1 MMKDKTVIV
10 TGGAKGIG
18 KAIALRFAGEGANI
32 VLNYRSTSPE
42 EVKNEIEEMG
52 VKCLTVQADVS
63 KADEAQKLADAA
75 IAEFGGIDVL
85 VNNAGITR
93 DTLLMRMSEEDF
105 DAVIDTNLKGCFNM
119 MKAVNKIMMKQRSG
133 AIINMSSVIGL
144 AGNAGQVNYAASK
157 AGVLGMTYS
166 VAKELASRNITCNAI
181 APGMI
186 ATDMTEVLSDKVK
199 EQILAGIPLKRFG
212 QPEEIADTALFLA
225 KSKYITGQVITV
237 DGGMVIGR

>member
-1 MMKDKTVIV
+1 MKDKTVIV

-18 KAIALRFAGEGANI
+18 KAIALKFASEGANI

-42 EVKNEIEEMG
+42 EVKNEIEAIG
-52 VKCLTVQADVS
+52 VKCLSVQADVS
-63 KADEAQKLADAA
+63 KTEEAQKLADAA

-85 VNNAGITR
+85 INNAGITR

-105 DAVIDTNLKGCFNM
+105 DAVIETNLKGCFNM
-119 MKAVNKIMMKQRSG
+119 IKAVNKTMMKKRSG

-144 AGNAGQVNYAASK
+144 AGNVGQVNYAASK
-157 AGVLGMTYS
+157 AGVLGITYS

-186 ATDMTEVLSDKVK
+186 ATDMTDVLSDKVK
-199 EQILAGIPLKRFG
+199 EQILEGIPLKRFG
-212 QPEEIADTALFLA
+212 QPEEIAETALFLA

>member
-1 MMKDKTVIV
+1 MKDKTVIV

-18 KAIALRFAGEGANI
+18 RAIALKFAGEGANI

-42 EVKNEIEEMG
+42 AVKAEIEEKG

-63 KADEAQKLADAA
+63 KADEAQKLVDAA
-75 IAEFGGIDVL
+75 IAEFGGVDVL

-119 MKAVNKIMMKQRSG
+119 IKAVNKIMMKQRSG
-133 AIINMSSVIGL
+133 AIINMSSVIGI
-144 AGNAGQVNYAASK
+144 AGNIGQVNYAASK
-157 AGVLGMTYS
+157 AGILGMTYS

-186 ATDMTEVLSDKVK
+186 ATDMTDVLSDKMK
-199 EQILAGIPLKRFG
+199 EQILANIPLKRLG

>member
-1 MMKDKTVIV
+1 MKDKTVIV

-18 KAIALRFAGEGANI
+18 KAIAVRFAKEGANI

-42 EVKNEIEEMG
+42 AVKNEIEAMG

-63 KADEAQKLADAA
+63 KFDEAQKLVDAA
-75 IAEFGGIDVL
+75 VAEFGGVDVL

-119 MKAVNKIMMKQRSG
+119 MKAVTKIMMKQRSG
-133 AIINMSSVIGL
+133 SIINMSSVIGL
-144 AGNAGQVNYAASK
+144 AGNVGQVNYAASK

-186 ATDMTEVLSDKVK
+186 ATDMTEVLSDKTK
-199 EQILAGIPLKRFG
+199 EQILSNIPLKRFG
-212 QPEEIADTALFLA
+212 QPEEIAEAALFLA
-225 KSKYITGQVITV
+225 KTKYITGQVITV

>member
-1 MMKDKTVIV
+1 MKDKTVIV

-18 KAIALRFAGEGANI
+18 KAIALKFAGEGANI

-63 KADEAQKLADAA
+63 KADEAQKLVDAA
-75 IAEFGGIDVL
+75 IAEFGGVDVL

-105 DAVIDTNLKGCFNM
+105 DTVIDTNLKGCFNM
-119 MKAVNKIMMKQRSG
+119 IKAVNKIMMKQRSG

-144 AGNAGQVNYAASK
+144 AGNVGQVNYAASK

-166 VAKELASRNITCNAI
+166 VAKELAARNITCNAI

-186 ATDMTEVLSDKVK
+186 ATDMTDVLSDKMK

>member
-1 MMKDKTVIV
+1 MKDKTVIV

-18 KAIALRFAGEGANI
+18 KAIALKFAGEGANI

-63 KADEAQKLADAA
+63 RADEAQKLADAA
-75 IAEFGGIDVL
+75 IAEFGGVDVL

-93 DTLLMRMSEEDF
+93 DTLLMRMREEDF

-166 VAKELASRNITCNAI
+166 VAKELAARNITCNAI

>member
-1 MMKDKTVIV
+1 MKDKTVIV

-18 KAIALRFAGEGANI
+18 KAIAVRFAKEGANI

-42 EVKNEIEEMG
+42 AVKNEIEAMG

-63 KADEAQKLADAA
+63 KFDEAQKLVDAA
-75 IAEFGGIDVL
+75 VAEFGGVDVL

-119 MKAVNKIMMKQRSG
+119 MKAVTKIMMKQRSG
-133 AIINMSSVIGL
+133 SIINMSSVIGL
-144 AGNAGQVNYAASK
+144 AGNVGQVNYAASK

-186 ATDMTEVLSDKVK
+186 ATDMTEVLSDKTK
-199 EQILAGIPLKRFG
+199 EQILSNIPLKRFG
-212 QPEEIADTALFLA
+212 QPEEIAEAALFLA
-225 KSKYITGQVITV
+225 KAKYITGQVITV

>member
-1 MMKDKTVIV
+1 MKDKTVIV

-18 KAIALRFAGEGANI
+18 KAIAVRFAKEGANI

-42 EVKNEIEEMG
+42 AVKDEIEAMG

-63 KADEAQKLADAA
+63 KIDEAQKLVDAA
-75 IAEFGGIDVL
+75 VAEFGGVDVL

-105 DAVIDTNLKGCFNM
+105 DAVINTNLKGCFNM

-144 AGNAGQVNYAASK
+144 AGNIGQVNYAASK

-186 ATDMTEVLSDKVK
+186 ATDMTEVLSDKTK
-199 EQILAGIPLKRFG
+199 EQILSNIPLKRFG
-212 QPEEIADTALFLA
+212 QPEEIAETALFLA
-225 KSKYITGQVITV
+225 KAKYITGQVITV

>member
-1 MMKDKTVIV
+1 MKGKTVIV

-18 KAIALRFAGEGANI
+18 KAIAVRFAKEGANI

-42 EVKNEIEEMG
+42 AVKNEIEAMG

-63 KADEAQKLADAA
+63 KLDEAQKLVDAA
-75 IAEFGGIDVL
+75 VEEFGGVDVL

-105 DAVIDTNLKGCFNM
+105 DAVINTNLKGCFNM

-133 AIINMSSVIGL
+133 SIINMSSVIGL
-144 AGNAGQVNYAASK
+144 AGNIGQVNYAASK

-186 ATDMTEVLSDKVK
+186 ATDMAEVLSDKTK
-199 EQILAGIPLKRFG
+199 EQILSNIPLKRFG
-212 QPEEIADTALFLA
+212 QPEEIAETALFLA

>member
-1 MMKDKTVIV
+1 MKDKTVIV

-18 KAIALRFAGEGANI
+18 KAIALKFAGEGANI

-42 EVKNEIEEMG
+42 AVKAEIEEKG

-63 KADEAQKLADAA
+63 KSIEAQKLVDAA
-75 IAEFGGIDVL
+75 IAEFGGVDVL

-93 DTLLMRMSEEDF
+93 DTLLMRMGEEDF

-144 AGNAGQVNYAASK
+144 AGNVGQVNYAASK

-166 VAKELASRNITCNAI
+166 VAKELAARNITCNAI

-186 ATDMTEVLSDKVK
+186 ATDMTDVLSDKMK
-199 EQILAGIPLKRFG
+199 EQILANIPLKRFG
-212 QPEEIADTALFLA
+212 QPEEIADAALFLA

>member
-1 MMKDKTVIV
+1 MKDKTVIV

-18 KAIALRFAGEGANI
+18 RAIALKFAGEGANI

-42 EVKNEIEEMG
+42 AVKAEIEEKG

-63 KADEAQKLADAA
+63 KSIEAQKLVDAA
-75 IAEFGGIDVL
+75 IAEFGGVDVL

-93 DTLLMRMSEEDF
+93 DTLLMRMGEEDF

-144 AGNAGQVNYAASK
+144 AGNVGQVNYAASK

-166 VAKELASRNITCNAI
+166 VAKELAARNITCNAI

-186 ATDMTEVLSDKVK
+186 ATDMTDVLSDKMK
-199 EQILAGIPLKRFG
+199 EQILANIPLKRFG
-212 QPEEIADTALFLA
+212 QPEEIADAALFLA

>member
-1 MMKDKTVIV
+1 MKDKTVIV

-18 KAIALRFAGEGANI
+18 KAIALKFASEGANI

-42 EVKNEIEEMG
+42 EVKNEIEAMG

-63 KADEAQKLADAA
+63 NTAEAQKLVDEAV
-75 IAEFGGIDVL
+75 AEFGGVDVL

-93 DTLLMRMSEEDF
+93 DTLLMRMSEDDF
-105 DAVIDTNLKGCFNM
+105 DSVINTNLKGCFNM

-144 AGNAGQVNYAASK
+144 AGNVGQVNYAASK

-166 VAKELASRNITCNAI
+166 VAKELAARNITCNAI

-212 QPEEIADTALFLA
+212 QPEEIAETALFLA

>member
-1 MMKDKTVIV
+1 MKDKTVIV

-18 KAIALRFAGEGANI
+18 KAIAVRFAKEGANI

-42 EVKNEIEEMG
+42 AVKNEIEAMG

-63 KADEAQKLADAA
+63 KFDEAQKLVDAA
-75 IAEFGGIDVL
+75 VAEFGGVDVL

-133 AIINMSSVIGL
+133 SIINMSSVIGL
-144 AGNAGQVNYAASK
+144 AGNVGQVNYAASK

-186 ATDMTEVLSDKVK
+186 ATDMTEVLSDKTK
-199 EQILAGIPLKRFG
+199 EQILSNIPLKRFG
-212 QPEEIADTALFLA
+212 QPEEIAEAALFLA
-225 KSKYITGQVITV
+225 KAKYITGQVITV

>member
-1 MMKDKTVIV
+1 MKDKTVIV

-18 KAIALRFAGEGANI
+18 KAIALKFAGEGANI

-42 EVKNEIEEMG
+42 AVKSEIEEMG

-63 KADEAQKLADAA
+63 RAEEAQKLVDAA
-75 IAEFGGIDVL
+75 IAEFGGVDVL

-93 DTLLMRMSEEDF
+93 DTLLMRMSEDDF

-144 AGNAGQVNYAASK
+144 AGNVGQVNYAASK

-166 VAKELASRNITCNAI
+166 VAKELAARNITCNAI

-186 ATDMTEVLSDKVK
+186 ATDMTDVLSDKMK
-199 EQILAGIPLKRFG
+199 DQILANIPLKRFG
-212 QPEEIADTALFLA
+212 QPEEIADAALFLA
-225 KSKYITGQVITV
+225 KAKYITGQVITV

>member
-1 MMKDKTVIV
+1 MKNKTVIV

-18 KAIALRFAGEGANI
+18 KAIALKFAGEGANI

-42 EVKNEIEEMG
+42 AVKAEIEEKG

-63 KADEAQKLADAA
+63 KIDEAQKLVDSAV
-75 IAEFGGIDVL
+75 AEFGGVDVL

-119 MKAVNKIMMKQRSG
+119 MKSVNKIMMKQRSG

-144 AGNAGQVNYAASK
+144 AGNVGQVNYAASK

-166 VAKELASRNITCNAI
+166 VAKELAARNITCNAI

-186 ATDMTEVLSDKVK
+186 ATDMTEVLSDKMK
-199 EQILAGIPLKRFG
+199 EQILANIPLKRFG
-212 QPEEIADTALFLA
+212 QPEEIADAALFLA

>member
-1 MMKDKTVIV
+1 MKDKTVIV

-18 KAIALRFAGEGANI
+18 KAIALKFAAEGANI

-42 EVKNEIEEMG
+42 AVKTEIENLG

-63 KADEAQKLADAA
+63 QLEQAQKLVDSA
-75 IAEFGGIDVL
+75 IEEFGGVDVL

-105 DAVIDTNLKGCFNM
+105 DAVIETNLKGCFNM

-144 AGNAGQVNYAASK
+144 AGNVGQVNYAASK

-166 VAKELASRNITCNAI
+166 VAKELAARNITCNAI

-186 ATDMTEVLSDKVK
+186 ATDMTDALSDKMK
-199 EQILAGIPLKRFG
+199 EQILTNIPLKRFG
-212 QPEEIADTALFLA
+212 QPEEIAEAALFLA

>member
-1 MMKDKTVIV
+1 MKDKTVIV

-18 KAIALRFAGEGANI
+18 KAIALKFASEGANI

-42 EVKNEIEEMG
+42 EVKNEIEAMG

-63 KADEAQKLADAA
+63 NTEQAQKLVDEA
-75 IAEFGGIDVL
+75 IAEFGGVDVL

-93 DTLLMRMSEEDF
+93 DTLLMRMKEEDF
-105 DAVIDTNLKGCFNM
+105 DAVINTNLKGCFNM

-144 AGNAGQVNYAASK
+144 AGNIGQVNYAASK

-166 VAKELASRNITCNAI
+166 VAKELAARNITCNAI

-199 EQILAGIPLKRFG
+199 EQILKDIPLKRLG
-212 QPEEIADTALFLA
+212 QPEEIAETALFLA

>member
-1 MMKDKTVIV
+1 MKDKTVIV

-18 KAIALRFAGEGANI
+18 KAIAVRFAKEGANI

-42 EVKNEIEEMG
+42 AVKNEIEAMG

-63 KADEAQKLADAA
+63 KFDEAQKLVDAA
-75 IAEFGGIDVL
+75 VAEFGGVDVL

-105 DAVIDTNLKGCFNM
+105 DAVINTNLKGCFNM

-144 AGNAGQVNYAASK
+144 AGNIGQVNYAASK

-186 ATDMTEVLSDKVK
+186 ATDMTEVLSDKTK
-199 EQILAGIPLKRFG
+199 EQILSNIPLKRFG
-212 QPEEIADTALFLA
+212 QPEEIAETALFLA
-225 KSKYITGQVITV
+225 KAKYITGQVITV

>member
-1 MMKDKTVIV
+1 MKNKTVIV

-18 KAIALRFAGEGANI
+18 KAIALKFAGEGANI

-42 EVKNEIEEMG
+42 AVKAEIEEKG

-63 KADEAQKLADAA
+63 KIDEAQKLVDSAV
-75 IAEFGGIDVL
+75 AEFGGVDVL

-105 DAVIDTNLKGCFNM
+105 DAVIETNLKGCFNM
-119 MKAVNKIMMKQRSG
+119 MKSVNKIMMKQRSG

-144 AGNAGQVNYAASK
+144 AGNVGQVNYAASK

-166 VAKELASRNITCNAI
+166 VAKELAARNITCNAI

-186 ATDMTEVLSDKVK
+186 ATDMTEVLSDKMK
-199 EQILAGIPLKRFG
+199 EQILANIPLKRFG
-212 QPEEIADTALFLA
+212 QPEEIADAALFLA

>member
-1 MMKDKTVIV
+1 MKDKSVIV

-18 KAIALRFAGEGANI
+18 KAIALKFASEGANI

-42 EVKNEIEEMG
+42 EVKNEIEAMG

-63 KADEAQKLADAA
+63 TTDEAQKLVDEA
-75 IAEFGGIDVL
+75 IAEFGGVDVL

-93 DTLLMRMSEEDF
+93 DTLLMRMKEEDF
-105 DAVIDTNLKGCFNM
+105 DAVINTNLKGCFNM

-144 AGNAGQVNYAASK
+144 AGNIGQVNYAASK

-166 VAKELASRNITCNAI
+166 VAKELAARNITCNAI

-199 EQILAGIPLKRFG
+199 EQILEGIPLKRFG
-212 QPEEIADTALFLA
+212 QPEEIAETALFLA

>member
-1 MMKDKTVIV
+1 MKDKTVIV

-18 KAIALRFAGEGANI
+18 KAIALKFASEGANI

-42 EVKNEIEEMG
+42 EVKNEIEAMG

-63 KADEAQKLADAA
+63 NTEEAQKLVDEA
-75 IAEFGGIDVL
+75 IAEFGGVDVL

-93 DTLLMRMSEEDF
+93 DTLLMRMKEEDF
-105 DAVIDTNLKGCFNM
+105 DAVINTNLKGCFNV

-144 AGNAGQVNYAASK
+144 AGNIGQVNYAASK

-166 VAKELASRNITCNAI
+166 VAKELAARNITCNAI

-199 EQILAGIPLKRFG
+199 EQILEGIPLKRFG
-212 QPEEIADTALFLA
+212 QPEEIAETALFLA

>member
-1 MMKDKTVIV
+1 MKDKTVIV

-18 KAIALRFAGEGANI
+18 RAIALKFAGEGANI

-42 EVKNEIEEMG
+42 AVKAEIEEKG

-63 KADEAQKLADAA
+63 KADEAQKLVDAA
-75 IAEFGGIDVL
+75 IAEFGGVDVL

-93 DTLLMRMSEEDF
+93 DTLLMRTSEEDF

-119 MKAVNKIMMKQRSG
+119 IKAVNKIMMKQRSG

-144 AGNAGQVNYAASK
+144 AGNIGQVNYAASK
-157 AGVLGMTYS
+157 AGILGMTYS

-186 ATDMTEVLSDKVK
+186 ATDMTDVLSDKMK
-199 EQILAGIPLKRFG
+199 EQILANIPLKRLG

>member
-1 MMKDKTVIV
+1 MKDKTVIV

-18 KAIALRFAGEGANI
+18 KAIALKFADEGANI

-42 EVKNEIEEMG
+42 AVRTEIEGKG

-63 KADEAQKLADAA
+63 KADEAQKLVDAA
-75 IAEFGGIDVL
+75 IAEFGGVDVL

-105 DAVIDTNLKGCFNM
+105 DAVINTNLKGCFNM

-144 AGNAGQVNYAASK
+144 AGNIGQVNYAASK

-186 ATDMTEVLSDKVK
+186 ATDMTDVLSDKMK
-199 EQILAGIPLKRFG
+199 EQILANIPLKRLG
-212 QPEEIADTALFLA
+212 QPEEIADAALFLA
-225 KSKYITGQVITV
+225 KAKYITGQVITV

>member
-1 MMKDKTVIV
+1 MKDKTVIV

-18 KAIALRFAGEGANI
+18 KAIALKFAGEGANI

-42 EVKNEIEEMG
+42 EVKNEIEGMG

-63 KADEAQKLADAA
+63 KVDEAQKLVDAA
-75 IAEFGGIDVL
+75 IAEFGGVDVL

-105 DAVIDTNLKGCFNM
+105 DAVINTNLKGCFNM

-144 AGNAGQVNYAASK
+144 AGNIGQLNYAASK
-157 AGVLGMTYS
+157 AGILGMTYS
-166 VAKELASRNITCNAI
+166 AAKELASRNITCNAI

-199 EQILAGIPLKRFG
+199 EQILLNIPLKRLG
-212 QPEEIADTALFLA
+212 QPEEIAETALFLA

>member
-1 MMKDKTVIV
+1 MKDKTVIV

-18 KAIALRFAGEGANI
+18 KAIALKFAGEGANI

-63 KADEAQKLADAA
+63 KADEAQKLVDAA
-75 IAEFGGIDVL
+75 IAEFGGVDVL

-105 DAVIDTNLKGCFNM
+105 DTVIDTNLKGCFNM
-119 MKAVNKIMMKQRSG
+119 IKAVNKIMMKQRSG

-144 AGNAGQVNYAASK
+144 AGNVGQVNYAASK

-166 VAKELASRNITCNAI
+166 VAKELAARNITCNAI

-186 ATDMTEVLSDKVK
+186 ATDMTEILSDKVK

>member
-1 MMKDKTVIV
+1 MKDKTVIV

-18 KAIALRFAGEGANI
+18 RAIALKFAGEGANI

-42 EVKNEIEEMG
+42 AVKAEIEEKG

-63 KADEAQKLADAA
+63 KSIEAQKLVDAA
-75 IAEFGGIDVL
+75 IAEFGGVDVL

-93 DTLLMRMSEEDF
+93 DTLLMRMGEEDF

-119 MKAVNKIMMKQRSG
+119 MKAVNKIMMKQRNG

-144 AGNAGQVNYAASK
+144 AGNVGQVNYAASK

-166 VAKELASRNITCNAI
+166 VAKELAARNITCNAI

-186 ATDMTEVLSDKVK
+186 ATDMTDVLSDKMK
-199 EQILAGIPLKRFG
+199 EQILANIPLKRFG
-212 QPEEIADTALFLA
+212 QPEEIADAALFLA

>member
-1 MMKDKTVIV
+1 MKDKTVIV

-18 KAIALRFAGEGANI
+18 RAIALKFAGEGANI

-42 EVKNEIEEMG
+42 AVKAEIEEKG

-63 KADEAQKLADAA
+63 KADEAQKLVDAA
-75 IAEFGGIDVL
+75 IAEFGGVDVL

-119 MKAVNKIMMKQRSG
+119 IKAVNKIMMKQRSG

-144 AGNAGQVNYAASK
+144 AGNIGQVNYAASK
-157 AGVLGMTYS
+157 AGILGMTYS

-186 ATDMTEVLSDKVK
+186 ATDMTDVLSDKMK
-199 EQILAGIPLKRFG
+199 EQILANIPLKRLG